1 MLPLNLPLRMVRIL
15 LLGSA
20 ALVTTGAMAHA
31 QQVIEAAAYAG
42 KPYGV
47 GRVQLMVDPQ
57 VDLASASLTERN
69 GRAQFHTFTAAEQR
83 RVRRVLRDIVGA
95 PQRVQVLF
103 LFSGNG
109 PLDLQ
114 LDGGPAFRIQPQ
126 VAPADHAAALATWWQ
141 SYAADEGRP
150 ANAPQLVSDYQL
162 ANLSRQLRL
171 PLPAGSL
178 EMDTSVDLLHAARV
192 LGGAESLRGV
202 WLRRVVSGQF
212 ENGAVADQPLPQGI
226 VFVAPE
232 PTVNGD
238 PAVEPIANR
247 VPPELFYARFGN
259 FPNYLWFSHRMD
271 DWGGEIGNLVQQR
284 AIDYGLNNRQQ
295 EQLCLRE
302 TALTEVLGPTVISD
316 VALVGYDMFMREGA
330 AMGILFEARNSLLLA
345 NSIGGNRTEALRGDR
360 TATEEKVL
368 IGGKQVSFVST
379 PDNRLRSFYVSIDNY
394 NMVTTSH
401 RLVERFIQVASDG
414 DSLGASAEFRHA
426 RQLFPIAR
434 NDAAFVYLSS
444 PFLQNLVSPRYQV
457 ELQRRQRSLAELD
470 AVLVAQMAA
479 QARGQS
485 DLSVAGLQKVG
496 WLPANFGVR
505 GDGSRLIDGGDQMVD
520 SVRGPRGRFVP
531 IPDVPI
537 KAVTAAEASDCLAV
551 GEQFATTWQQL
562 TPVVAAV
569 GRKPASKKGLEQVSL
584 DVRLTP
590 LAARQYQ
597 FLAERLG
604 QPSQKKMATFDGDA
618 IAFDLILTGNE
629 FGGQAGADYHLF
641 GGLRNLDPRMIGG
654 TRMEKLLG
662 LIGGSEIVGYIG
674 SWPRA
679 GALWLLGASAP
690 VPVDAA
696 GYSQFIT
703 GGWRRIVGQFTLF
716 AFQRELLAE
725 ISPQLKFVEA
735 PRPAQG
741 WIRVQDL
748 RNSTLGPAA
757 NALGFSKAVD
767 LSRGNTWFINQL
779 TQQLNVPSAHALAV
793 AQGLLAGRLVC
804 PAGGKYELVETA
816 GGQTVWQSTV
826 VPPVGQS
833 LSPPESYLFPALYW
847 LRGIEAEVRLT
858 EQELAVHADVLM
870 PVQER
875 PQPAFTLPSFG
886 LPFGGTRPAPPAKAE
901 KPAAESLP
909 APKKPQGREF

>member
-1 MLPLNLPLRMVRIL
+1 
-15 LLGSA
+15 
-20 ALVTTGAMAHA
+20 MA
-31 QQVIEAAAYAG
+31 
-42 KPYGV
+42 
-47 GRVQLMVDPQ
+47 
-57 VDLASASLTERN
+57 
-69 GRAQFHTFTAAEQR
+69 
-83 RVRRVLRDIVGA
+83 
-95 PQRVQVLF
+95 
-103 LFSGNG
+103 
-109 PLDLQ
+109 
-114 LDGGPAFRIQPQ
+114 
-126 VAPADHAAALATWWQ
+126 
-141 SYAADEGRP
+141 
-150 ANAPQLVSDYQL
+150 
-162 ANLSRQLRL
+162 
-171 PLPAGSL
+171 
-178 EMDTSVDLLHAARV
+178 
-192 LGGAESLRGV
+192 
-202 WLRRVVSGQF
+202 
-212 ENGAVADQPLPQGI
+212 
-226 VFVAPE
+226 
-232 PTVNGD
+232 
-238 PAVEPIANR
+238 
-247 VPPELFYARFGN
+247 
-259 FPNYLWFSHRMD
+259 
-271 DWGGEIGNLVQQR
+271 
-284 AIDYGLNNRQQ
+284 
-295 EQLCLRE
+295 
-302 TALTEVLGPTVISD
+302 
-316 VALVGYDMFMREGA
+316 
-330 AMGILFEARNSLLLA
+330 
-345 NSIGGNRTEALRGDR
+345 
-360 TATEEKVL
+360 
-368 IGGKQVSFVST
+368 
-379 PDNRLRSFYVSIDNY
+379 
-394 NMVTTSH
+394 
-401 RLVERFIQVASDG
+401 
-414 DSLGASAEFRHA
+414 
-426 RQLFPIAR
+426 
-434 NDAAFVYLSS
+434 
-444 PFLQNLVSPRYQV
+444 PF
-457 ELQRRQRSLAELD
+457 A
-470 AVLVAQMAA
+470 
-479 QARGQS
+479 
-485 DLSVAGLQKVG
+485 
-496 WLPANFGVR
+496 
-505 GDGSRLIDGGDQMVD
+505 
-520 SVRGPRGRFVP
+520 
-531 IPDVPI
+531 
-537 KAVTAAEASDCLAV
+537 
-551 GEQFATTWQQL
+551 
-562 TPVVAAV
+562 
-569 GRKPASKKGLEQVSL
+569 
-584 DVRLTP
+584 
-590 LAARQYQ
+590 
-597 FLAERLG
+597 
-604 QPSQKKMATFDGDA
+604 GDA

-629 FGGQAGADYHLF
+629 FGGQPGGDYHLF